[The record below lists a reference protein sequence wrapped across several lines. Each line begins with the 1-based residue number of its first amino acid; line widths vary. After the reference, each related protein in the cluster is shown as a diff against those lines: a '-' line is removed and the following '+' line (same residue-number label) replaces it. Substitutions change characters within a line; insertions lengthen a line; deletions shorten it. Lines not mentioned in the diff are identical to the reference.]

1 MGIIRVPNPFI
12 STNLEGSAMKVDF
25 VSREQALKMVKE
37 GYFVD
42 NKADLV
48 SLSDSHRECRLMRN
62 AWKQQKSDANA
73 AIFQMFYDV
82 EDNSSLFGANKALQ
96 LKRFVE
102 LSHQK
107 NKDVVVHC
115 LMGVSRSGAVAKF
128 VDTYLGL
135 NDPYLED
142 YTLFNNHVY
151 FTLLEAAQ
159 ITHV

>member
-1 MGIIRVPNPFI
+1 
-12 STNLEGSAMKVDF
+12 MKVDF
-25 VSREQALKMVKE
+25 VCRETALEMVDD
-37 GYFVD
+37 GYFVN
-42 NKADLV
+42 NKVDLV
-48 SLSDSHRECRLMRN
+48 SLSDSHREAKAMRK
-62 AWKQQKSDANA
+62 AWKANKSDANA

-102 LSHQK
+102 VSHQK

-135 NDPYLED
+135 NDLYLEE
-142 YTLFNNHVY
+142 YTRYNKHVY
-151 FTLLEAAQ
+151 FTLLESAQ
-159 ITHV
+159 ITHL